1 MVVRIGKIICAI
13 VVHVIATAPPR
24 REWETRAMRPAMAV
38 LAAVLTISSANAATI
53 IGAAKQSGE
62 FTKLLAASATAGVDK
77 ALEGPGP
84 FTLFAPDDT
93 AFAKVP
99 AEKLDALM
107 KPANLEKLK
116 TTLGSHLAT
125 GIVSMND
132 IEKGLADNAAVVV
145 MTVNNMPLIFKQEG
159 GKITVNGAGIRKAPI
174 KVDNGLV
181 YVIDAVLLPPTPLQP
196 KY

>member
-1 MVVRIGKIICAI
+1 MLIIA
-13 VVHVIATAPPR
+13 
-24 REWETRAMRPAMAV
+24 
-38 LAAVLTISSANAATI
+38 SSLGAGAATI
-53 IGAAKQSGE
+53 VGAAKQSGE
-62 FTKLLAASATAGVDK
+62 FTKLLAASKTAGIDQ

-84 FTLFAPDDT
+84 FTLFAPDDI

-107 KPANLEKLK
+107 KPANLEMLK

-125 GIVSMND
+125 GILSMNA
-132 IEKGLADNAAVVV
+132 IQKGLADNPAVVV
-145 MTVNNMPLIFKQEG
+145 MTVNNMPLIFKQQD
-159 GKITVNGAGIRKAPI
+159 GKITVNGAHIKNDPI

-181 YVIDAVLLPPTPLQP
+181 YVIDTVLLPPMPLQP